1 MNVYILK
8 RGNDIRLQSTQP
20 NLSSYL
26 KDQPIKSVQEL
37 KWQTWPKKQ
46 EWMILLVEQ
55 EFNFK

>member
-37 KWQTWPKKQ
+37 EWQTWPKKQ